1 MGEKTITIKKGDL
14 LYVFNEVAR
23 KDEATKK
30 LFEGMPLL
38 SVTITIIIKK
48 IENVLFNEEDNE

>member
-1 MGEKTITIKKGDL
+1 MDEKTITIKKGEL
-14 LYVFNEVAR
+14 LHVFNEVAR

-38 SVTITIIIKK
+38 GVTIVIIIKK
-48 IENVLFNEEDNE
+48 IEKVLFNEEDNE